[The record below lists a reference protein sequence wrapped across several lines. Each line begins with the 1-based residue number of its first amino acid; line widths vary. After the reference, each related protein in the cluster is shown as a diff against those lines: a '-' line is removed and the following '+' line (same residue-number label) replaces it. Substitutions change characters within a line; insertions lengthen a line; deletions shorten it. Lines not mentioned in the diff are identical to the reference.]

1 MGRKADAPAK
11 GGSALHLEQAS
22 GAAAG
27 GGGGGGAGAATGY
40 TRPDVRSRAIGFRC
54 AQYASPS
61 APLGYAA
68 ADAISQPQ
76 ERSRKG
82 DSRNEKLHV
91 CAFAFAQAKHQRV

>member
-1 MGRKADAPAK
+1 MRLRRAGQLSTWNR
-11 GGSALHLEQAS
+11 QA
-22 GAAAG
+22 A
-27 GGGGGGAGAATGY
+27 
-40 TRPDVRSRAIGFRC
+40 RPRLGDSIGFRC